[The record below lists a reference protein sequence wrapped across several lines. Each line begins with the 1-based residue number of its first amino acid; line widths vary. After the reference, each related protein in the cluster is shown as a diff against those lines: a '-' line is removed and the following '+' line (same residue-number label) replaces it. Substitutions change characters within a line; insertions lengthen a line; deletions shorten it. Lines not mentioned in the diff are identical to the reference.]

1 MEKKCILTTAQAK
14 MKLRRMA
21 FEIVERNHG
30 QSSIL
35 LAGIKENGLLIA
47 ILLKE
52 LLDKISGFQ
61 TDVLGIEMDKMNPAS
76 FQLQGDFD
84 CKEKLVILVDDVV
97 NSGKTMIYALMPFL
111 YKPNKG
117 LQTLTLVERSYKTY
131 PLHVDYVGVSL
142 ATTLQ
147 DNIRVEIADGMIL
160 EACLD

>member
-1 MEKKCILTTAQAK
+1 MEKKCILTTTQAN

-47 ILLKE
+47 NLLKE
-52 LLDKISGFQ
+52 LLDKISSIQ
-61 TDVLGIEMDKMNPAS
+61 TTVLGLEIDKMNPAS
-76 FQLQGDFD
+76 FQLQEEWD
-84 CKEKLVILVDDVV
+84 CKDNLVILVDDVV
-97 NSGKTMIYALMPFL
+97 NSGKTMVYAMVPFL
-111 YKPNKG
+111 YKSNRG

-142 ATTLQ
+142 ATTLH
-147 DNIRVEIADGMIL
+147 DNISVEIADGRIL

>member
-1 MEKKCILTTAQAK
+1 MEKKCILTTAQAN

-35 LAGIKENGLLIA
+35 LAGIQENGLLLA
-47 ILLKE
+47 NMLKD
-52 LLDKISGFQ
+52 LLDQISSFQ
-61 TDVLGIEMDKMNPAS
+61 SAVVGLEIDKKNPS
-76 FQLQGDFD
+76 TFQLQEELD
-84 CKEKLVILVDDVV
+84 CQEKIVILVDDVV

-111 YKPNKG
+111 YIPNNG

-147 DNIRVEIADGMIL
+147 DNISVEIADGRIL
-160 EACLD
+160 AAYLD